1 MERQGDSV
9 AAEDSDVMGRTDASP
24 TGAWSTVDPD
34 EPVEDIGVEI
44 LVKTVS
50 GQGLDAEAELVQ
62 VDLPP
67 QAEPPVSVG
76 QRRSK
81 LEEEA
86 QEAAAAA
93 AKIQSMQRGNQA
105 RKELGQQQ
113 AAAVKIQAVQ
123 RGKQAR
129 VAPRVIEEVSTV
141 QAHTASKFMQFWIS
155 DVVDSIVD
163 DVVDE
168 MTEIPVAFEPPPAV
182 AEMVGEIV
190 TAAVERAAVEAPEL
204 TPPGSPQTSASES
217 SSRPPSAAA
226 SADLEP
232 EPEPDALSAER
243 LEALRQRAEEPP
255 VTPMLDGDVD
265 DLLPPLTLEDIDLDA
280 SDERRENADMIRTML
295 LEMADGVERIM
306 VKTQAFLTGTTDG
319 WGTEW
324 HKTSD
329 RRGDEEFIT
338 GARHDTQW
346 HGVGEHVYDD
356 SVGMAPMVTVRQV
369 REHRINSIG

>member
-1 MERQGDSV
+1 
-9 AAEDSDVMGRTDASP
+9 MGRTDASP